1 MEPPQ
6 FANRYRLEAGALPLA
21 RLDDPLESRDG
32 HAIQA
37 HRLEARMSVVI
48 EMGEPPQKCPLRKDK
63 VRPWEYG
70 KNVAAQRV
78 IPRRAER
85 GEHEAARADEPAH
98 RAENSSRIQK
108 VLE

>member
-6 FANRYRLEAGALPLA
+6 LANRYRLEAGDLPLA
-21 RLDDPLESRDG
+21 RLDDPPEPRDC

-37 HRLEARMSVVI
+37 DRLEARMSVVI
-48 EMGEPPQKCPLRKDK
+48 EMGEPPQKCPLRKDE

-70 KNVAAQRV
+70 KNMAAQRV
-78 IPRRAER
+78 IPGRAER
-85 GEHEAARADEPAH
+85 SQHEAAGADEPAH
-98 RAENSSRIQK
+98 RAENSGRIRK